1 MSCVGSLY
9 CGYIR
14 GCSMVRRYMLK
25 NLRVKYHKV
34 CKLLSIN
41 SAKVNM
47 RGGRT
52 DEYKCGKNVAADK
65 YR

>member
-1 MSCVGSLY
+1 
-9 CGYIR
+9 
-14 GCSMVRRYMLK
+14 MVRRYMLK